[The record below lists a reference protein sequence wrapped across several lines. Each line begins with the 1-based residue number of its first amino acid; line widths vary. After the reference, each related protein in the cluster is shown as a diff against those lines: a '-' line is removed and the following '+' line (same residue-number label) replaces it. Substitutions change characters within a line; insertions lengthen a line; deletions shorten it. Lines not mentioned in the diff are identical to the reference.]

1 MDMAKFVKHLPEMDN
16 NIIDTISN
24 TSNTQIVINWNES
37 AKVLSKAEME
47 ILNIIVGKLQDSNN

>member
-1 MDMAKFVKHLPEMDN
+1 MAKFVKHLPEMDN

>member
-1 MDMAKFVKHLPEMDN
+1 MVKFVKHLPEMDN

-37 AKVLSKAEME
+37 AKVLSKAERE
-47 ILNIIVGKLQDSNN
+47 ILNIIIGKLQDSNN